1 MVDLLLCMTSRLL
14 YFISGYCW
22 CGGTL
27 LDYFLITLFRHVT
40 VMEISHPDFP
50 QEHLLQRA
58 RLMDMVESTI
68 AFLPAEA
75 TLQSLGTAGGVG
87 LLVFAGCRLWLEVS
101 LFP

>member
-27 LDYFLITLFRHVT
+27 LDCFLITLFRHVT
-40 VMEISHPDFP
+40 VTEIYRPDFP
-50 QEHLLQRA
+50 QENLLQRA
-58 RLMDMVESTI
+58 QLMDMVESTI

-75 TLQSLGTAGGVG
+75 TLQSLGTAGGIG